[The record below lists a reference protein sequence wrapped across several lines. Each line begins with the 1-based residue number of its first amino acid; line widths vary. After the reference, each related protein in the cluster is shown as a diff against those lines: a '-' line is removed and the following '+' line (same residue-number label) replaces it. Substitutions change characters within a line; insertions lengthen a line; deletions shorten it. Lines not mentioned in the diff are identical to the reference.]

1 MASTEYAT
9 NDEIRMKAG
18 FEKATN
24 LEDKYVVTARRDAV
38 KEINA
43 ACSALYAVPFDP
55 VPGKIRTLTIKIAAY
70 PLKCDAFGSPP

>member
-1 MASTEYAT
+1 MAAVEYAT

-24 LEDKYVVTARRDAV
+24 LEDKYIVAARRDAV
-38 KEINA
+38 NEINA

-55 VPGKIRTLTIKIAAY
+55 VPGKLKTMTIKITAY
-70 PLKCDAFGSPP
+70 SLK